1 MPMCGF
7 NQQMLEG
14 LNMFHIGL
22 VEHGLIQRAKNKNK
36 QVFEILNQEIREMD
50 EFLNEIP
57 GIKNKEKR
65 EVIENLTRYAKAFYI
80 LVQKVG
86 YKKAE
91 KIILDLNKTYK
102 SMDEEY
108 YTNLENKPNRM
119 KKLVEFLNSSQ
130 TF

>member
-1 MPMCGF
+1 MCGF